1 MKLSLAENIR
11 AFRKNRNMT
20 QEQLAEALG
29 VTVGAVY
36 KWEKGLSTPD
46 IGLILE
52 LADLFGTSTDVLLG
66 YEWQSSSRAEAVR
79 RVKELRRERQYAAGC
94 GEAEKLLQ
102 KYPNSFALVYEAA
115 QLYFEKGEAE
125 RDHRVYDRAIEL
137 FERACGLLEP
147 EMQRADD
154 TLSET
159 VLRTKTAHCY
169 LRMGEAEKAVE
180 ILQKYNVCGI
190 NDAQIGALQ
199 ANVLGAF
206 DQSDEAPR
214 YLHRAFARGMQD
226 AENIW
231 NGYEG
236 LFVRRGEWND
246 ALVCLKCQRGFLQ
259 SFQPDGTLNTFDRLD
274 CVLLELCA
282 EVCCHKGD
290 LAAAREHLREALEKA
305 RRFDAAATRGQVQT
319 PELLQKLG
327 VRYEPMEEFLQGK
340 TALECVEDRI
350 FKDITDK
357 LKRMPVPRLEALWQE
372 VKQAERGE

>member
-1 MKLSLAENIR
+1 
-11 AFRKNRNMT
+11 MT

-36 KWEKGLSTPD
+36 KWEKGLSMPD

-66 YEWQSSSRAEAVR
+66 YEWQSCSRSEAVR
-79 RVKELRRERQYAAGC
+79 RVKDLRRERQYAAGC

-102 KYPNSFALVYEAA
+102 KYPNSFDLVYEAA

-147 EMQRADD
+147 EMQRENDM
-154 TLSET
+154 LSET
-159 VLRTKTAHCY
+159 ALRTKTAHCY
-169 LRMGEAEKAVE
+169 LRMGEAEKALE
-180 ILQKYNVCGI
+180 ILKRYNVCGI
-190 NDAQIGALQ
+190 NDAHIGALQ
-199 ANVLGAF
+199 ANIMGDF
-206 DQSDEAPR
+206 DQADEAPR
-214 YLHRAFARGMQD
+214 YLRRAFVHGMQN

-236 LFVRRGEWND
+236 LFARRGEWDD
-246 ALVCLKCQRGFLQ
+246 ALVCLQGQREFLH
-259 SFQPDGTLNTFDRLD
+259 SFQPDGRLNTFDRLD
-274 CVLLELCA
+274 CVLIELCA

-290 LAAAREHLREALEKA
+290 LAAARNYLREALEKA
-305 RRFDAAATRGQVQT
+305 RRFDAAAARGQVQM
-319 PELLQKLG
+319 PELLQKIG
-327 VRYEPMEEFLQGK
+327 VRYEPMEELLRDK
-340 TALECVEDRI
+340 TALECVEDHI

-357 LKRMPVPRLEALWQE
+357 LKRMPVPQLEALWRE
-372 VKQAERGE
+372 VKQAEGTE